1 MAELQRVFGL
11 ATVDAAGGKA
21 LARIFIIGSGV
32 VGTATGKGLLDAGHD
47 VTFVD
52 VLASRVRALRDEG
65 MQACFELDLVG
76 VPPSF
81 IFLTL
86 PTPNAGHEYDL
97 SAFMAGTSSVGR
109 ALAVAD
115 PVHTVVIRST
125 VPPTTAQERVRPAL
139 ERASGMQVDQGFSL
153 ASNPEFLR
161 AASARDDFRWPWMT
175 VVASRNRRTVE
186 RLVGL
191 LEPFGGELR
200 TFEDYATAEFVKC
213 AHNIF
218 NATKI
223 SFWNEMWL
231 VAQELGVDIDAVAG
245 TVARSAEA
253 STNPTYGIRGGAPY
267 GGVCLPKDTQG
278 FLGFAKTI
286 SLDMPLLQ
294 AVVAVND
301 RLVEYVEQEFGSA
314 PGDAQAGLPARERRI
329 IELPD
334 IVKTPTVAP

>member
-1 MAELQRVFGL
+1 M
-11 ATVDAAGGKA
+11 
-21 LARIFIIGSGV
+21 ARIFIIGSGV
-32 VGTATGKGLLDAGHD
+32 VGTATGKGFVDAGHD
-47 VTFVD
+47 VTFID
-52 VLASRVRALRDEG
+52 VLPSRIQALSDEG
-65 MQACFELDLVG
+65 LDARYELDLVG
-76 VPPSF
+76 APPSF

-86 PTPNAGHEYDL
+86 PTPNVGHEYDL
-97 SAFMAGTSSVGR
+97 CAFMTGTTSVGR
-109 ALAVAD
+109 ALKAAA
-115 PVHTVVIRST
+115 PVHTVVVRST
-125 VPPTTAQERVRPAL
+125 VPPMTAQDRVRPAL
-139 ERASGMQVDQGFSL
+139 EQASGLRVDQGFSL

-175 VVASRNRRTVE
+175 VAASRNRRTVE
-186 RLVGL
+186 RLVAL

-231 VAQELGVDIDAVAG
+231 VAQAVGVDLDEVAG
-245 TVARSAEA
+245 TVARSAEG

-286 SLDMPLLQ
+286 SLDMPLLE

-301 RLVEYVEQEFGSA
+301 GLIKHVEREFQLA
-314 PGDAQAGLPARERRI
+314 DVVAQAGPPPQERRVI
-329 IELPD
+329 ILADAE
-334 IVKTPTVAP
+334 KSSTAAF